1 MSMDDNEFKCY
12 RGSQSNNRNVV
23 MYNDDDGD
31 DENFEIPN
39 ISHSVYIDT
48 NELSRYLED
57 HKIIYH
63 IKFQSSEHQCK
74 I

>member
-1 MSMDDNEFKCY
+1 
-12 RGSQSNNRNVV
+12 

-57 HKIIYH
+57 HENDLPYWVSIFRASMQNLIYCMH
-63 IKFQSSEHQCK
+63 PWPT
-74 I
+74 